1 MPCVTYSSPHTF
13 SNALSPA
20 QAAVASAC
28 LGIITSKDG
37 DALRARL
44 MANILH
50 LRQRLDQAG
59 PTDLRRA
66 LAHRLRADGQ
76 RTPGATLPHDQPF
89 LVKYLT
95 LIKLKLHIHL
105 RHKTI

>member
-50 LRQRLDQAG
+50 WRQRLDQGGLQTYGAPLPIVCVPMG
-59 PTDLRRA
+59 SERLARHCPTIS
-66 LAHRLRADGQ
+66 
-76 RTPGATLPHDQPF
+76 PF
-89 LVKYLT
+89 LLS
-95 LIKLKLHIHL
+95 I
-105 RHKTI
+105 